1 VTEILSLPATSGAI
15 ARWKDI
21 TGLTTS
27 SPEWGEAMRAAQHC
41 GLLSPLGSP
50 RGVIRAGLALV
61 VGAHLVRRCRKI
73 DLSYANGL
81 EIALLF
87 LDRCHRELSTLSFD
101 HAEDRLTVLA
111 DERLLQVVGTPAH
124 GLSYLLTLYGQWPES
139 LHPLAELIL
148 SKAIASDEVA
158 LDVFRGLVGISGPEY
173 QVELAP
179 LSDGRYVVFRRNT
192 EEGSLLGAGR

>member
-1 VTEILSLPATSGAI
+1 VTGILSLPATSGAI

-50 RGVIRAGLALV
+50 RWVIRAGLALV
-61 VGAHLVRRCRKI
+61 VGAHLVHRCRKI

-101 HAEDRLTVLA
+101 HA
-111 DERLLQVVGTPAH
+111 
-124 GLSYLLTLYGQWPES
+124 
-139 LHPLAELIL
+139 
-148 SKAIASDEVA
+148 DEVA

-179 LSDGRYVVFRRNT
+179 LSDGRYLVFRRNT
-192 EEGSLLGAGR
+192 EEGFLLGGGR